1 MDMPLEQE
9 WKKGSAELLI
19 LSLFSRTSLAMVTIS
34 GSSSKAARG
43 ASCGST
49 SPRCIRCS
57 TGSRI
62 AAGFRDVG
70 SKNPI
75 KEGGVTTV

>member
-19 LSLFSRTSLAMVTIS
+19 LSVLEDQPRHGYDIGKLIESRS
-34 GSSSKAARG
+34 G

-49 SPRCIRCS
+49 PPHCIRCS

-62 AAGFRDVG
+62 AAGSRGVG